1 MAAFPTSSWQVGSA
15 LRREA
20 VLQAL
25 YPIASWFAAA
35 TWRPVPW
42 LLASF
47 GTLTSH
53 PTVSDFKGAFVAPA
67 RSPVIPV
74 GSEFLEI
81 TAVRRAAADPGLT
94 WPPSRRRIGRIK
106 AEPGPKGLS
115 GQIRCGKIRSHI
127 TRQCE
132 TRDRDRQRYGS
143 HQRTRGL
150 RKL

>member
-53 PTVSDFKGAFVAPA
+53 LIVSDFKGAFEAPV
-67 RSPVIPV
+67 RSPVVPV
-74 GSEFLEI
+74 GVVLFPDLLEI
-81 TAVRRAAADPGLT
+81 NRR
-94 WPPSRRRIGRIK
+94 PPSRGGRG
-106 AEPGPKGLS
+106 A
-115 GQIRCGKIRSHI
+115 
-127 TRQCE
+127 
-132 TRDRDRQRYGS
+132 
-143 HQRTRGL
+143 L
-150 RKL
+150 RLQGW